1 MIKKILKWFG
11 ISMAIVILIPVII
24 ITIIGGGFGERS
36 TDFLLNEGNPIVF
49 AHRGMTN
56 YYAENSMES
65 FIQCEKMGFNAIEID
80 IRITKDNRLMVFHD
94 ESCKRLLGIDGNISE
109 MNAEEFQDLHLI
121 HKDLKTNNKVL
132 SLDQFLIKFKD
143 SQIIYLDI
151 KDDRKIVADSLLHY
165 FQKYDMYKTVLVA
178 DESFIFMSY
187 IKFRDPNIITI
198 MEEGI
203 KEGREWYYYLMP
215 RNFKPDF
222 YASFLF
228 EVNEELMKFFIDTKL
243 LHKKIVYAVT
253 HENIDD
259 VYELGIQNIILDY
272 DTTLG
277 SISEL
282 ELRLKNNSLN

>member
-1 MIKKILKWFG
+1 
-11 ISMAIVILIPVII
+11 
-24 ITIIGGGFGERS
+24 
-36 TDFLLNEGNPIVF
+36 
-49 AHRGMTN
+49 MTN
-56 YYAENSMES
+56 YYAENSMEG
-65 FIQCEKMGFNAIEID
+65 FIQCEKMGFKAIEID

-121 HKDLKTNNKVL
+121 NKDLKTNNKVL

-151 KDDRKIVADSLLHY
+151 KDNRKIVADSLLSY
-165 FQKYDMYKTVLVA
+165 FQKYDIYRTVFVA
-178 DESFIFMSY
+178 DESFIFLSY
-187 IKFRDPNIITI
+187 IKFKDPKILTVL
-198 MEEGI
+198 EGF

-222 YASFLF
+222 YSSFLF
-228 EVNEELMKFFIDTKL
+228 EVNEEHMKFFIENNHL
-243 LHKKIVYAVT
+243 NKKIVYSVT

>member
-1 MIKKILKWFG
+1 MIKKILKWF
-11 ISMAIVILIPVII
+11 VILMLVAILVPVIF

-36 TDFLLNEGNPIVF
+36 SDFLLNEGNPTVY

-121 HKDLKTNNKVL
+121 HKDLKTDNKVL
-132 SLDQFLIKFKD
+132 SLDQFLKKFKD
-143 SQIIYLDI
+143 SQILYLDI
-151 KDDRKIVADSLLHY
+151 KDNSKTVADSLLNY
-165 FQKYDMYKTVLVA
+165 FKGYNIYNTVLVA
-178 DESFIFMSY
+178 DESFIFLSY
-187 IKFRDPNIITI
+187 IKLKDPKIQTVL
-198 MEEGI
+198 EGFNA
-203 KEGREWYYYLMP
+203 GREWYYYLMP

-222 YASFLF
+222 YSSFLF
-228 EVNEELMKFFIDTKL
+228 KVDENHMKFLKANDL
-243 LHKKIVYAVT
+243 LNKKIVYSVT
-253 HENIDD
+253 HENIVD